1 MGESF
6 DRLGADRLA
15 DEVEALVRRGILDAR
30 SPAGD
35 ALLDYREPPIS
46 GRGDRLARAD
56 ARIEALEAELA
67 EWKLTV
73 KTLRETLADERQD
86 RAFAGKGDTDADTPR
101 S

>member
-1 MGESF
+1 MVENLCKQM
-6 DRLGADRLA
+6 LG
-15 DEVEALVRRGILDAR
+15 VERYEW
-30 SPAGD
+30 
-35 ALLDYREPPIS
+35 LLKE
-46 GRGDRLARAD
+46 
-56 ARIEALEAELA
+56 ELA